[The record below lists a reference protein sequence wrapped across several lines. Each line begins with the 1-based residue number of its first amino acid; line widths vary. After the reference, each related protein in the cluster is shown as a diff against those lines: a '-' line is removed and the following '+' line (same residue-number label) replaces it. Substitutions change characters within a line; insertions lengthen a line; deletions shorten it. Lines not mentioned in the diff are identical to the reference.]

1 METDGLYAAEAAKK
15 SIPKNEGEG
24 YNGFI
29 GIAIFVKNA
38 LHSLIKP
45 VMSSKRMLIDQELI
59 TLLKNGDRDA
69 FAEIYKRY
77 WTVMYMHALKMLR
90 DEDDARDIIQET
102 FTSLWLKRECISSDA
117 NLAGYLFISTKNKV
131 LDLVARKRVRLDY
144 LDSLAAFAEANCDQT
159 LERIEEKEIMAALEK
174 EIAQLPL
181 KMKQIFEMRIHQHF
195 TYKEIADQLDISDK
209 TVKKQI
215 GNAIRII
222 RPKLNHLSA
231 IVLILSGL

>member
-1 METDGLYAAEAAKK
+1 MEKK
-15 SIPKNEGEG
+15 NLFVKRRGRSRW
-24 YNGFI
+24 FTC
-29 GIAIFVKNA
+29 IAIFVKNA

-45 VMSSKRMLIDQELI
+45 VMPLKRLLIDQELI
-59 TLLKNGDRDA
+59 ALLKNDDREA

-144 LDSLAAFAEANCDQT
+144 LDSLAAFAEANSNQT
-159 LERIEEKEIMAALEK
+159 MERIEEKEIMEALEK

-181 KMKQIFEMRIHQHF
+181 KMKQIFEMRVHRHL
-195 TYKEIADQLDISDK
+195 TYKEIADELDISDK

-215 GNAIRII
+215 SNAIRII
-222 RPKLNHLSA
+222 RPKLHHLSA

>member
-1 METDGLYAAEAAKK
+1 MPL
-15 SIPKNEGEG
+15 
-24 YNGFI
+24 NG
-29 GIAIFVKNA
+29 
-38 LHSLIKP
+38 
-45 VMSSKRMLIDQELI
+45 MLIDQELMA
-59 TLLKNGDRDA
+59 LLKNDDKDA

-102 FTSLWLKRECISSDA
+102 FTSLWLKRDCINSDI

-144 LDSLAAFAEANCDQT
+144 LDSLAAFAEVTSNQT
-159 LERIEEKEIMAALEK
+159 LERIEEKEIMEALEK
-174 EIAQLPL
+174 EIARLPL
-181 KMKQIFEMRIHQHF
+181 KMKQIFEMRIHQHL
-195 TYKEIADQLDISDK
+195 TYKEIADELSISDK

-215 GNAIRII
+215 SNAIRII

-231 IVLILSGL
+231 IVLMLSGL